1 MAYTKKFLKSAK
13 KDAALYVL
21 GFVSGVANALFGAG
35 GGIFAVTALKNKG
48 LDQTHAQASS
58 VLLMFFLCLVSVILA
73 GVKGQIGAN
82 ELKIVGVTVPFG
94 LVGAYVGTVLM
105 RKFSTKTLKNIF
117 AVFVLLAGIKFLF

>member
-1 MAYTKKFLKSAK
+1 MAYTKNFLKSAK

-48 LDQTHAQASS
+48 LDQTRAQASS
-58 VLLMFFLCLVSVILA
+58 VLLMFFLCLVSVVLA
-73 GVKGQIGAN
+73 GAKGQIGEN